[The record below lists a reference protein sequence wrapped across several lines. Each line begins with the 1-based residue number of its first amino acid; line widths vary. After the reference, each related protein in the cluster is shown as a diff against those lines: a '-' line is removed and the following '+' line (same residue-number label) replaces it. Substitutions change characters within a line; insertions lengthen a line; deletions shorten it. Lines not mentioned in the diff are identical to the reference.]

1 MKKLTILFILSI
13 IAAASL
19 IQPTF
24 ATSLPIS
31 EEISDEIGWTVAA
44 TDGYYY
50 AQSDRILIDFAE
62 VEMEFGAV
70 LGDWAQAFVAAA
82 GPYNSVVEIYDDD
95 ELGTLV
101 KTYMIAYELPD
112 APDILFLFDDTP
124 NDYTVDVR
132 SYQNKYMQIT
142 LLLNPDAEP
151 ASPSLL
157 TNAEFYLNN
166 YRLEYTF
173 NIVTFRD
180 VLQGQTIADLP
191 TTAGNPYQSGL
202 TGVVWDWSYND
213 VTNTFG
219 AKVQYYSEYDLAIP
233 NVGFA
238 DAAFLDHV
246 ESIDY
251 YTVDGQKFF
260 QFNFIES
267 ENVLLTGSGQFA
279 KRWNGFALWNLSTNE
294 FIMYNK
300 ALALTYIEVTEDRKI
315 YGYLYLPNIPVEDLL
330 SVSGAFYYRYGYKN
344 IWGTQ
349 KYEEWKQ
356 AVFFL
361 EKDEESYGS
370 QSMWEGSLPQWSYD
384 VLSAS
389 LAAASVGIIVSM
401 IPGLQPIGLTLL
413 ASGVAGIVATNVG
426 AIEHAITGKTSEIQ
440 SFIPSS
446 TLRYTLNEH
455 YTKASG
461 AITVLPTNAK
471 VHKLYYGLFT
481 KANTN
486 VVEPDPET
494 LVYTEITWATKGQ
507 VYTLDS
513 EIIDSDAVLD
523 EDYMNNLPPE
533 GSGSWLD
540 DIFGD
545 APEWVI
551 VILVVIAILFIA
563 PTVDKGTTS
572 LSNIFAN
579 RRKAIIVIV
588 ITIILLIY
596 LGVIR
601 I

>member
-50 AQSDRILIDFAE
+50 AQSDRFLIDFAE

-95 ELGTLV
+95 ELGSLV
-101 KTYMIAYELPD
+101 KIYTIAYELPD

-132 SYQNKYMQIT
+132 AYQNKYMQIT

-157 TNAEFYLNN
+157 TNAQFYLNN

-238 DAAFLDHV
+238 DDAFLDHV

-279 KRWNGFALWNLSTNE
+279 KRWNGFALWNLSSNE

-426 AIEHAITGKTSEIQ
+426 AIEHGITARRARS
-440 SFIPSS
+440 
-446 TLRYTLNEH
+446 
-455 YTKASG
+455 KASSHHR
-461 AITVLPTNAK
+461 P
-471 VHKLYYGLFT
+471 
-481 KANTN
+481 
-486 VVEPDPET
+486 
-494 LVYTEITWATKGQ
+494 
-507 VYTLDS
+507 
-513 EIIDSDAVLD
+513 SD
-523 EDYMNNLPPE
+523 
-533 GSGSWLD
+533 
-540 DIFGD
+540 
-545 APEWVI
+545 
-551 VILVVIAILFIA
+551 
-563 PTVDKGTTS
+563 T
-572 LSNIFAN
+572 
-579 RRKAIIVIV
+579 R
-588 ITIILLIY
+588 
-596 LGVIR
+596 
-601 I
+601 